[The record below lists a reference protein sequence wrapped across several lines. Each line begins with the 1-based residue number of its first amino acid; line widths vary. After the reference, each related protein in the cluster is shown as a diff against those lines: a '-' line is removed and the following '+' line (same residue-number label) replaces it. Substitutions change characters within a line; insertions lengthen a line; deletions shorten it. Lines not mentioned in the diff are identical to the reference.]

1 MVFIARAAA
10 PTFSPLAG
18 ATKIIDKRIVLL
30 FILLRGAT
38 LRSPPFYAAKIYK
51 FATKITKNGLSYS

>member
-1 MVFIARAAA
+1 M
-10 PTFSPLAG
+10 G
-18 ATKIIDKRIVLL
+18 EDKRIVLL

-51 FATKITKNGLSYS
+51 FATKITVLASNVNSLVFFKSKKAHF